1 MSSKKQAFETYV
13 HTRWGDQDALG
24 HVNNVQ
30 FLRLFEEARVRFLDA
45 LGYIGSMDFGM
56 VTVRHEVDYRKQ
68 LHFTL
73 EPVRVECWLTRLG
86 TASFTLHCR
95 MFDAERDIVSDCST
109 VIVVT
114 KLTGTE
120 SRAIPPEARAVLEPF
135 LLG

>member
-1 MSSKKQAFETYV
+1 MKNDEQVFEAYV

-56 VTVRHEVDYRKQ
+56 VTARHEVDYRKQ

-73 EPVRVECWLTRLG
+73 EPVRVACWLTRLG
-86 TASFTLHCR
+86 AASFTLRCR
-95 MFDAERDIVSDCST
+95 MFDVERTVVSECNT
-109 VIVVT
+109 VIVIT
-114 KLTGTE
+114 DMTGTE
-120 SRAIPPEARAVLEPF
+120 SRAIPKAAREVLEPY
-135 LLG
+135 LVD